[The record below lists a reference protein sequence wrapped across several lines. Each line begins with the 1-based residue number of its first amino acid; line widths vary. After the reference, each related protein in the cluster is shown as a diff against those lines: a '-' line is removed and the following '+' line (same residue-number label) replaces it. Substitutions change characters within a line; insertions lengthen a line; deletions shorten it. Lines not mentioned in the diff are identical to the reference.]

1 MTRENEILQY
11 LHYHPG
17 SSRSEIEAGMGLTES
32 PATVK
37 RMLAALADGRD
48 IIVSGQG
55 RATVHRLLSSSNW
68 VRYPRCEIV
77 IFVALNFGLC
87 DVGLQ

>member
-17 SSRSEIEAGMGLTES
+17 SSRSEIETGMNLKES

-37 RMLAALADGRD
+37 RILAALVEEGSA
-48 IIVSGQG
+48 VVTGQG
-55 RATVHRLLSSSNW
+55 ALRVTMC
-68 VRYPRCEIV
+68 PRRHT
-77 IFVALNFGLC
+77 
-87 DVGLQ
+87 